1 MDNLLREFK
10 VIVEHPLAWGEMD
23 SHLHVNNIWFFRYIE
38 NARIAYYERIGKFE
52 FERAS
57 GVSFMLASSS
67 CEFISPL
74 FYPDTVL
81 VGAGIE
87 EILFDRAIMNYRLVS
102 KKYRRLAATARA
114 TLVSFCYSDN
124 KKTAFPSELK
134 ERISILEG
142 KPY

>member
-1 MDNLLREFK
+1 MDNLLRDYK

-23 SHLHVNNIWFFRYIE
+23 AHLHVNNVWFFRYIE

-52 FERAS
+52 FERTS
-57 GVSFMLASSS
+57 GISFMLASSS
-67 CEFISPL
+67 CEFVTPL

-87 EILFDRAIMNYRLVS
+87 EILFDRAIMSYRVVS

-114 TLVSFCYSDN
+114 TLVSFCSSEN
-124 KKTAFPSELK
+124 RKMPFPSELK
-134 ERISILEG
+134 ERISILEE
-142 KPY
+142 KPF

>member
-1 MDNLLREFK
+1 MDNLLRDFK

-23 SHLHVNNIWFFRYIE
+23 AHLHVNNIWFFRYIE

-52 FERAS
+52 FERTS
-57 GVSFMLASSS
+57 GISFMLASSS

-87 EILFDRAIMNYRLVS
+87 EILFDRAIMNYRVVS
-102 KKYRRLAATARA
+102 KKYRRLAATAQA
-114 TLVSFCYSDN
+114 TLVSFCYSEN
-124 KKTAFPSELK
+124 KKTPFPSELK
-134 ERISILEG
+134 ERISILEE
-142 KPY
+142 KPF